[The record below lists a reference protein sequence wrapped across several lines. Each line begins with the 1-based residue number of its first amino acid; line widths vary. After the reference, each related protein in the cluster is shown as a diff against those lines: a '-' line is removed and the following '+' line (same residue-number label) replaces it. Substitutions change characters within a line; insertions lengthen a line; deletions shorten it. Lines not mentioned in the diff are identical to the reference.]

1 MNSAEAEVS
10 HQVQEVSPA
19 DFQEAS
25 QEVSQGDLDVVDA
38 AASGVGSMRD
48 MLDGVGDSAG
58 E

>member
-10 HQVQEVSPA
+10 HQVQEDSPV

-48 MLDGVGDSAG
+48 MLVGVGDSAG